1 MNTVLTDKGLP
12 IPGHHLWTRE
22 KYERATALGLLGPED
37 HVELIEGEITQKMPM
52 NSPHATALTLAYDA
66 LRLVFPIGFAVRP
79 QLPLSVGGLSQ
90 PEPDV
95 AVVTGSVRDYGNAHP
110 TADNA
115 VLVVEIS
122 DSTLLPD
129 QTTKAGPKR
138 LECYARAGIQ
148 EYWIVNLPER
158 LLEVHRWPVPSED
171 ALLGFRY
178 QQIRVLSE
186 TDTITPLAAPTAA
199 IAVADLLP

>member
-1 MNTVLTDKGLP
+1 MNTVWTDKGLP
-12 IPGHHLWTRE
+12 IFGHHLWTCE

-52 NSPHATALTLAYDA
+52 NSPHAAALTLANDA
-66 LRLVFPIGFAVRP
+66 LRLVFRPGFAVRP

-95 AVVTGSVRDYGNAHP
+95 AVVTGSARDYGDAHP

-115 VLVVEIS
+115 VLVIETS
-122 DSTLLPD
+122 DSTLTPD
-129 QTTKAGPKR
+129 QTTKAG
-138 LECYARAGIQ
+138 LCARAGIR

-158 LLEVHRWPVPSED
+158 LLEVHREPASSEA
-171 ALLGFRY
+171 ALLGSGY
-178 QQIRVLSE
+178 GQIRVLSE
-186 TDTITPLAAPTAA
+186 LDTLAPLAAPTAE

>member
-1 MNTVLTDKGLP
+1 MNTIFTDKGLP
-12 IPGHHLWTRE
+12 ISGHHLWTRE
-22 KYERATALGLLGPED
+22 KYERAAKLGLLVPED

-66 LRLVFPIGFAVRP
+66 LRLVFSAGFAVRP

-90 PEPDV
+90 PEPDL
-95 AVVTGSVRDYGNAHP
+95 AVTGSARLYGNAHP
-110 TADNA
+110 AADNA

-129 QTTKAGPKR
+129 QTTKAG
-138 LECYARAGIQ
+138 LYARAGIR

-158 LLEVHRWPVPSED
+158 LLEVHREPVPSE
-171 ALLGFRY
+171 AAPLGFRY
-178 QQIRVLSE
+178 GQIRVLSE
-186 TDTITPLAAPTAA
+186 TDTLAPLAAPTAE